1 MIMTNTQL
9 KLLYVYMCHILLI
22 LRLATPLTPYFNI
35 SEIRLYLTIDG
46 ILQLVGLFSYPVGT

>member
-22 LRLATPLTPYFNI
+22 LGLATPLIPYFNI

-46 ILQLVGLFSYPVGT
+46 IL